1 VSGGRLLGIEGLK
14 TYYFVGDE
22 VVRAVDGVSMDVGRG
37 EIVALVGESGSGKS
51 TLAFSIIR
59 LLPHGGRIV
68 DGHIYFD
75 GVDLASLPEKEMRR
89 YRGRRISAVFQDP
102 LTSLDPL
109 MRIGDQFV
117 ETLQTHFPLSRE
129 EAEARAKKL
138 LEMVGIH
145 AERFYDYPHQL
156 SGGMR
161 QRVMIALAISTEPDL
176 VIADEPTTALDVV
189 IQAQIMEIF
198 KRLRDELGISFILVT
213 HDIALAMEVADRIAV
228 MYAGKI
234 AEYAPTEEIYASP
247 LHPYTQALLRAIP
260 DVEDTSKRLVYI
272 PGSPPDLS
280 RPPPGCR
287 FHPRCGFAMERCGG
301 EEPPYLEARPGHY
314 VACWLHGGE

>member
-1 VSGGRLLGIEGLK
+1 VSGVLLRLEGLK

-22 VVRAVDGVSMDVGRG
+22 VVKAVDGVTLEVGKG

-51 TLAFSIIR
+51 TLAFSIMR
-59 LLPHGGRIV
+59 LLPPGGRIV
-68 DGHIYFD
+68 GGRILFE
-75 GVDLASLPEKEMRR
+75 GVDLAALPEKEMRR
-89 YRGRRISAVFQDP
+89 YRGKKISAVFQDP

-129 EAEARAKKL
+129 EAEARAKRL

-145 AERFYDYPHQL
+145 PERFHDYPHQL

-189 IQAQIMEIF
+189 IQAQIMRIF

-228 MYAGKI
+228 MYAGKL
-234 AEYAPTEEIYASP
+234 AEYAPTETIYEEP
-247 LHPYTQALLRAIP
+247 LHPYTRALLRAVP
-260 DVEDTSKRLVYI
+260 DVEDASKRLVYI

-287 FHPRCGFAMERCGG
+287 FHPRCPFASEKCSR
-301 EEPPYLEARPGHY
+301 EEPPLVEVEPGHA
-314 VACWLHGGE
+314 VSCWLHAERW

>member
-1 VSGGRLLGIEGLK
+1 MSGVLLRLEGLK

-22 VVRAVDGVSMDVGRG
+22 VVKAVDGVTLEVGKG

-51 TLAFSIIR
+51 TLAFSIMR
-59 LLPHGGRIV
+59 LLPPGGRIV
-68 DGHIYFD
+68 GGRILFE
-75 GVDLASLPEKEMRR
+75 GVDLAALPEKEMRR
-89 YRGRRISAVFQDP
+89 YRGKKISAVFQDP

-129 EAEARAKKL
+129 EAEARAKRL

-145 AERFYDYPHQL
+145 PERFHDYPHQL

-189 IQAQIMEIF
+189 IQAQIMRIF

-228 MYAGKI
+228 MYAGKL
-234 AEYAPTEEIYASP
+234 AEYAPTETIYEEP
-247 LHPYTQALLRAIP
+247 LHPYTRALLRAVP
-260 DVEDTSKRLVYI
+260 DVEDASKRLVYI

-287 FHPRCGFAMERCGG
+287 FHPRCPFASEKCSR
-301 EEPPYLEARPGHY
+301 EEPPLVEVEPGHA
-314 VACWLHGGE
+314 VSCWLHAERW